1 MVNAGKVKAKV
12 THNEVNGG
20 IEGLLKRLGGLEK
33 RALYVGVPK
42 STAMKRGGGES
53 EITNA
58 ELLYVHTHGSRK
70 VAIRKAM
77 DKMMKSGRT
86 YSEAYQM
93 YLYSNGSA
101 LYAVPPRPVIG
112 PALKAHRKEIG
123 KGFQRIYKAAAD
135 GNEAA
140 LKNAINWTGMK
151 TQNACRDWFYD
162 ARNGWPKNAPRTI
175 KVKGS
180 ERPLIDSGNL
190 RNSIIYVVREE

>member
-1 MVNAGKVKAKV
+1 MVNKVNAEV

-20 IEGLLKRLGGLEK
+20 VESLLNRLEDLEK
-33 RALYVGVPK
+33 RSLYVGVPK
-42 STAMKRGGGES
+42 STTMKRDGGEL
-53 EITNA
+53 EIANA
-58 ELLYVHTHGSRK
+58 ELMYIHTHGVRK
-70 VAIRKAM
+70 IAMRKAM
-77 DKMMKSGRT
+77 DLMMKAGST

-93 YLYSNGSA
+93 YLHSNGSA

-112 PALKAHRKEIG
+112 PALKAHREEIG

-140 LKNAINWTGMK
+140 LKTAINWTGMK
-151 TQNACRDWFYD
+151 AQNACRDWFYD

-180 ERPLIDSGNL
+180 ERPLINTGSL
-190 RNSIIYVVREE
+190 RNSIIYVVRGE

>member
-1 MVNAGKVKAKV
+1 MVDTGKVKTQVSHVEA
-12 THNEVNGG
+12 NGG
-20 IEGLLKRLGGLEK
+20 IEGLLKRLEGLEK

-42 STAMKRGGGES
+42 STATNRNGDDPQL
-53 EITNA
+53 TNA
-58 ELLYVHTHGSRK
+58 ELLFTHTHGVRK
-70 VAIRKAM
+70 IAMRKAM
-77 DKMMKSGRT
+77 KLMMKSGST

-93 YLYSNGSA
+93 YIHSNGSA

-151 TQNACRDWFYD
+151 AQNACRDWFYD